1 MTYVHMQWY
10 KDHSGN
16 MTDSQGRSLKKIFF
30 YLAWIG
36 SVTMWKI
43 FHTLGLIY
51 IFFLNQITKQNSFL
65 WVLYPS
71 STKGPII
78 SSLDK
83 HIVFMVMHL
92 FAIII
97 PCSIHPL
104 NYC

>member
-51 IFFLNQITKQNSFL
+51 ILFLKSNYKAKFFLMS
-65 WVLYPS
+65 
-71 STKGPII
+71 
-78 SSLDK
+78 
-83 HIVFMVMHL
+83 IVSQF
-92 FAIII
+92 
-97 PCSIHPL
+97 
-104 NYC
+104 Y